1 MKLRLCANI
10 DLKLINIGENMYS
23 ISLRELGEDN
33 QVNGILLERRDEI
46 NFACIP
52 LIGQWLSLVVDE
64 IEIVYEIIQISYP
77 LLRNGESL
85 EIYVKCLGRKEEAE
99 GTLIHEDE
107 PFSPN
112 QE

>member
-1 MKLRLCANI
+1 MALRLCANI
-10 DLKLINIGENMYS
+10 DPNSINIGENMYS
-23 ISLRELGEDN
+23 ISLRELDEDN
-33 QVNGILLERRDEI
+33 QVNGILLGRRDEI

-85 EIYVKCLGRKEEAE
+85 EIYVKCLGRKEVAE